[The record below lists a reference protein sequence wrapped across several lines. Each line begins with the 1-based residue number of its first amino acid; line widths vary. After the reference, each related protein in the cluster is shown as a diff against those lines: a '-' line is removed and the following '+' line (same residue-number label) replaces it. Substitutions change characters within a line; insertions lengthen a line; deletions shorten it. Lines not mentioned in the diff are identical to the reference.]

1 VYHLGGDRN
10 ARLPFAALPV
20 GKTGRVSVAPGNVR
34 FAHPLERELALVL
47 DSHRIPW
54 RYEETTFVLARDRE
68 GRVTAA
74 LRPDFYLPDQ
84 DLYIECTAMR
94 QCLTWRKRSKVR
106 EARRLYGVLIEIL
119 YLRDALRL
127 AERWGLDGL
136 RRATAGR

>member
-1 VYHLGGDRN
+1 MSDASR
-10 ARLPFAALPV
+10 RQEI
-20 GKTGRVSVAPGNVR
+20 R
-34 FAHPLERELALVL
+34 FAHPLEREVALVF
-47 DSHRIPW
+47 DHHRIPW

-74 LRPDFYLPDQ
+74 LTPDFYLPDQ
-84 DLYIECTAMR
+84 DLYIECTTMR
-94 QCLTWRKRSKVR
+94 QSLTWRKRHKVR

-136 RRATAGR
+136 ARATTSSA

>member
-1 VYHLGGDRN
+1 VSDAVGDH
-10 ARLPFAALPV
+10 P
-20 GKTGRVSVAPGNVR
+20 R
-34 FAHPLERELALVL
+34 FAHPLERELARVL
-47 DSHRIPW
+47 DGHRIPW

-74 LRPDFYLPDQ
+74 LTPDFYLPDQ

-94 QCLTWRKRSKVR
+94 QCLTWRKRRKVR

-136 RRATAGR
+136 ARATAGR